1 MRMKTIISD
10 AGTFG
15 PFRSVEVLT
24 DRLRCDGIEYQF
36 SVMGTYSIN
45 DGVPGPVTPA
55 PVIPKQCS
63 MYAARTVLYR
73 QGLLQLVED
82 VIANMDGEA
91 GDLARI
97 KWATAL
103 TVRRDDDLVT
113 QVIPQLGKAEAE
125 IDAMFVAG
133 DLIDRDS

>member
-1 MRMKTIISD
+1 MKTIISD

-15 PFRSVEVLT
+15 PFRAVEVLG

-36 SVMGTYSIN
+36 SVIGAHVLSDTAPN
-45 DGVPGPVTPA
+45 PVA
-55 PVIPKQCS
+55 PPPTVPKQCS
-63 MYAARTVLYR
+63 MLAARTVLYR
-73 QGLLQLVED
+73 EGLLLLVED
-82 VIANMDGEA
+82 VIANMAGEA

-97 KWATAL
+97 KWTTAL

-113 QVIPQLGKAEAE
+113 QVIPQLGKTESE

-133 DLIDRDS
+133 DLIDRAS

>member
-1 MRMKTIISD
+1 MKTIFSE

-15 PFRSVEVLT
+15 PFRVVEVLA
-24 DRLRCDGIEYQF
+24 DRLRGDGIEYQF
-36 SVMGTYSIN
+36 SVIGTYSIN
-45 DGVPGPVTPA
+45 EGVPDPVTPA

-63 MYAARTVLYR
+63 MYAARTVLYQ
-73 QGLLQLVED
+73 QGLLQLIED
-82 VIANMDGEA
+82 IIAAMTGEA

-97 KWATAL
+97 KWSTAL

-113 QVIPQLGKAEAE
+113 QVIPQLGKTEAE

-133 DLIDRDS
+133 DLIDRAS